1 METKKTI
8 LYNLQHLNQ
17 VVLEVTDYC
26 NLSCKYCS
34 YSSMY
39 EGYDKRSHNKMP
51 FEIAKTAIDYIM
63 KIRTSSPDTNY
74 PLTIS
79 FYGGEP
85 LLNFKLIS
93 KVVEYV
99 ENKYSNKKINYGM
112 TTNAILLHKH
122 IDYLKSNNFQ
132 ITVSLDGDEKGQG
145 YRVDHNGINSFK
157 KVFSNLLLLK
167 SRYPEYFESSVN
179 FNSVMH
185 NLNSA
190 ESTYK
195 FIKQNFNKKPIL
207 AELNPTGIK
216 KEKME
221 EFKNMYQNI
230 SKSILNSN
238 NYESIEADMFIK
250 SPRVLDLV
258 YYVKNYSHNYY
269 SDYNDLIFDI
279 SFKSERETGTCSP
292 FSRKMFI
299 TANGKILQ
307 CERIGHQ
314 FALGHVTGKNILL
327 NQERIAS
334 NQNNFINKI
343 RKQCKK
349 CSLEKICPQCI
360 YKISNITEENPV
372 CDKFSNKQEFERL
385 IETTTDFLSKHPF
398 YYERILKEVTIK

>member
-1 METKKTI
+1 METNETI

-17 VVLEVTDYC
+17 VVFEVTDNC

-39 EGYDKRSHNKMP
+39 EGYDKRSHKRMP
-51 FEIAKTAIDYIM
+51 FKIAKTAIDYIM
-63 KIRTSSPDTNY
+63 RIRPSSPDTNY

-93 KVVEYV
+93 KVVEYAG
-99 ENKYSNKKINYGM
+99 NKYSNKKINYGM

-167 SRYPEYFESSVN
+167 SRYPECFESSVN

-230 SKSILNSN
+230 SQSILNSN
-238 NYESIEADMFIK
+238 NYESIETDMFIK
-250 SPRVLDLV
+250 SPRVLDLL
-258 YYVKNYSHNYY
+258 YYVINFSHNIY
-269 SDYNDLIFDI
+269 SDYNDLIFNV
-279 SFKSERETGTCSP
+279 SFNSKRETGTCSP

-299 TANGKILQ
+299 TVNGKILP

-314 FALGHVTGKNILL
+314 FALGHITGKNILI
-327 NQERIAS
+327 NEEVIAN
-334 NQNNFINKI
+334 NQNHLINKI
-343 RKQCKK
+343 RKQCIK

-360 YKISNITEENPV
+360 YKIPNITEENPV
-372 CDKFSNKQEFERL
+372 CDRFSNKQEFEKL
-385 IETTTDFLSKHPF
+385 IEATADFLSKHPF